1 MIGLSR
7 QSIATY
13 IPEHLRTEA
22 FHLFDLGYEVNYRT
36 VRPNPKKSRT
46 VPREVL
52 DAQNENFTQL
62 RLTVAWT
69 LTRGPLLT
77 LEGSIRDAEGEQLK
91 LIPLDDMDAFWA
103 FAESEGGC
111 PCGSGLLTERSARS
125 IVNRARRRRHGNNV
139 DMYRCS
145 TWTEFFHVTD
155 NPYPKKMRS

>member
-1 MIGLSR
+1 MIGLAR

-13 IPEHLRTEA
+13 VPEHLQAEA
-22 FHLFDLGYEVNYRT
+22 FRLFDLGYEVNYRT

-77 LEGSIRDAEGEQLK
+77 LEGSVRDAEGEQLK
-91 LIPLDDMDAFWA
+91 LITLDGMEAFWA
-103 FAESEGGC
+103 FAESEGLC
-111 PCGSGLLTERSARS
+111 PCGGRVLTERSARS
-125 IVNRARRRRHGNNV
+125 IVGRARRHGDDV

-145 TWTEFFHVTD
+145 GWTEFFHVTD